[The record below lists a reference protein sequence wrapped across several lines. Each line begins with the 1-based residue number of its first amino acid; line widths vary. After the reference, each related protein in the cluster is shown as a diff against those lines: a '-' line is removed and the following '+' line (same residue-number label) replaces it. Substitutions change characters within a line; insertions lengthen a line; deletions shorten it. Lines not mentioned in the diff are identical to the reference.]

1 MGGFFKFNNMK
12 IEIIKKHSHY
22 SGVVDVTDERAN
34 YLIKIGVAKL
44 AKVKKVAVAKPAAKE
59 PVKTAKTKV

>member
-1 MGGFFKFNNMK
+1 MK

-34 YLIKIGVAKL
+34 YLIKIGVAKP
-44 AKVKKVAVAKPAAKE
+44 VAKE
-59 PVKTAKTKV
+59 PLKTAKPKV

>member
-1 MGGFFKFNNMK
+1 MK

-22 SGVVDVTDERAN
+22 SGVVDVANERGN

-44 AKVKKVAVAKPAAKE
+44 AKVKKAAVAKPAAKE
-59 PVKTAKTKV
+59 LVKTAKPKA